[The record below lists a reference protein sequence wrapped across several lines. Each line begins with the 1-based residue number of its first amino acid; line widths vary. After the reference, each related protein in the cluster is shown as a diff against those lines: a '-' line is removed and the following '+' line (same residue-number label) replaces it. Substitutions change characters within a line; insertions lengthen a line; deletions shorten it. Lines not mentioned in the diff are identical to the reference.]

1 MIHKEV
7 TTVLVQINNI
17 ECKHIEKTSK
27 SLEKCASV
35 LTFTPVFVSDDIKL
49 GQIVFMSF
57 N

>member
-7 TTVLVQINNI
+7 TTVLVQVNNI

-27 SLEKCASV
+27 TLEKYASV
-35 LTFTPVFVSDDIKL
+35 LTFTPVIVSDDIKL

-57 N
+57 D